1 MQRTI
6 EKIIPARAASD
17 GAGVKIKRSLGQT
30 KMARLD
36 PFLMLDQFFSDN
48 ADDYIAGFPE
58 HPHRGFQTVTY
69 MLEGHMLHQDSLG
82 NRGDLRSGDVQWM
95 NAAGGIIHSEM
106 PQQQEGRMRGFQLW
120 INLPST
126 EKMLP
131 ASYQDVPSKSM
142 PWQSLGKGGNAK
154 VIAGHLRIQ
163 GEAFQGPIQGL
174 STEAIM
180 VDIDAKQD
188 ASLTFELPK
197 GHNAFI
203 YCYQGELSIEG
214 KAAPL
219 DAATVLSDGKNLTVK
234 AMDDSRFLLLS
245 GKPINESI
253 AQYGPFV
260 MNTQA
265 ELEQALRDYRD
276 GTLTK

>member
-1 MQRTI
+1 MERSI
-6 EKIIPARAASD
+6 KKIINARAASD

-30 KMARLD
+30 QMARLD

-69 MLEGHMLHQDSLG
+69 MLEGHMLHQDNLG
-82 NRGDLRSGDVQWM
+82 NKGDLRSGDVQWM

-120 INLPST
+120 INLPSA

-131 ASYQDVPSKSM
+131 ASYQDVPSSSL
-142 PWQSLGKGGNAK
+142 PWQSVGDDANAK
-154 VIAGHLRIQ
+154 VIAGQLRIQ
-163 GEAFQGPIQGL
+163 GTALEGPIQGL

-180 VDIDAKQD
+180 VDIDVKQG
-188 ASLTFELPK
+188 ASLSFELPK
-197 GHNAFI
+197 GHNAFV
-203 YCYQGELSIEG
+203 YCYQGELNIEG
-214 KAAPL
+214 EAAPL
-219 DAATVLSDGKNLTVK
+219 DAVSILSDGESLTVK
-234 AMDDSRFLLLS
+234 ASADSRFLLLS
-245 GKPINESI
+245 GKPINEPI

-260 MNTQA
+260 MNTQ
-265 ELEQALRDYRD
+265 EQLEQAMRDYRD
-276 GTLTK
+276 GTLTQ